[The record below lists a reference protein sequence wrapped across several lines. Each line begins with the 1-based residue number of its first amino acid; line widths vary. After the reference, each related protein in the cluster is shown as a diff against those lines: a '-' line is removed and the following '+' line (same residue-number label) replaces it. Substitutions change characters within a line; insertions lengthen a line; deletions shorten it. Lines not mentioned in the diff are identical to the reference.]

1 MRWTELF
8 ADLEAQ
14 AAAWERA
21 EIDAEIADRT
31 RAEQG
36 TVAWAQRLSAAIGST
51 VDLEVQGA
59 AGVGGQ
65 VTAMGADWLLLE
77 QEPHG
82 GELLVLLA
90 GILGVHDLGRRAH
103 AEGARGQVLA
113 RLGVASPL
121 RAIARDRSTVLC
133 CLRDGS
139 QRTGTPE
146 RVGVDHLDLVL
157 RGTPV
162 ESGPGLG
169 RLTVPFSALSTLG
182 RAPSG
187 WC

>member
-14 AAAWERA
+14 AAAWKRV

-31 RAEQG
+31 RAELG
-36 TVAWAQRLSAAIGST
+36 TVAWVQRLSAAIGST
-51 VDLEVQGA
+51 VVLDVQGA
-59 AGVGGQ
+59 AEVRGQ
-65 VTAMGADWLLLE
+65 VAALGADWLLLE
-77 QEPHG
+77 QEPSG
-82 GELLVLLA
+82 DELLVLLS
-90 GILGVHDLGRRAH
+90 GILGLHDLGRRAH
-103 AEGARGQVLA
+103 ADGARGQVLA

-133 CLRDGS
+133 RLRDGS

-157 RGTPV
+157 RDTHV
-162 ESGPGLG
+162 DSGRSRR
-169 RLTVPFSALSTLG
+169 RLTVPFAALSTIG
-182 RAPSG
+182 RASSG